1 MSLEITGRIIAVLD
15 KRTGVSNAT
24 GSVWSVQQYV
34 IETHEQY
41 PKKMCFDVFGEDRI
55 KQFAIQIGE
64 EMTVS
69 FDLDAREYQGR
80 WYNSIRAWK
89 VERVKSETTNNLSK
103 TTNEV
108 VFDMPFDGPS
118 PEEDLLF

>member
-24 GSVWSVQQYV
+24 GTAWSVQQYV

-64 EMTVS
+64 EVTVS

-89 VERVKSETTNNLSK
+89 VERVKPETSNNLNN

-118 PEEDLLF
+118 AEEDLLF

>member
-41 PKKMCFDVFGEDRI
+41 PKRMCFDVFGEDRI
-55 KQFAIQIGE
+55 NQFAIQIGE

-89 VERVKSETTNNLSK
+89 VEKVKSETSNNLSN
-103 TTNEV
+103 TPNEV
-108 VFDMPFDGPS
+108 VFEMPFDGPS
-118 PEEDLLF
+118 AEEDLLF

>member
-15 KRTGVSNAT
+15 KRPGVSNAT
-24 GSVWSVQQYV
+24 GTAWSVQQYV

-64 EMTVS
+64 EVTVS

-89 VERVKSETTNNLSK
+89 VERVKPETTNNLSK

-118 PEEDLLF
+118 AEEDLLF

>member
-55 KQFAIQIGE
+55 KQFSIQIGE
-64 EMTVS
+64 EVTVS

-89 VERVKSETTNNLSK
+89 VERVKKESVNNLNK

>member
-1 MSLEITGRIIAVLD
+1 MSLEITGKIIAVLD

-41 PKKMCFDVFGEDRI
+41 PKRMCFDVFGEDRI
-55 KQFAIQIGE
+55 NQFAIQIGE

-89 VERVKSETTNNLSK
+89 VEKVKSETSNNLSN
-103 TTNEV
+103 TPNEV
-108 VFDMPFDGPS
+108 VFEMPFDGPS
-118 PEEDLLF
+118 AEEDLLF

>member
-24 GSVWSVQQYV
+24 GTAWSVQQYV

-64 EMTVS
+64 EVTVS

-89 VERVKSETTNNLSK
+89 VERIKPETTNNLSK

-118 PEEDLLF
+118 AEEDLLF

>member
-24 GSVWSVQQYV
+24 GTAWSVQQYV

-64 EMTVS
+64 EVTVS

-89 VERVKSETTNNLSK
+89 VERVKPETTNNLSK

-118 PEEDLLF
+118 AEEDLLF

>member
-24 GSVWSVQQYV
+24 GTTWSVQQYV

-64 EMTVS
+64 EVTVS

-89 VERVKSETTNNLSK
+89 VERVKPETSNNLNN

-118 PEEDLLF
+118 AEEDLLF

>member
-1 MSLEITGRIIAVLD
+1 MSLEITGRIIAALD

-24 GSVWSVQQYV
+24 GSAWSVQQYV

-41 PKKMCFDVFGEDRI
+41 PKKMCFDVFGEERI

-64 EMTVS
+64 EVAVS

-89 VERVKSETTNNLSK
+89 VERVKPETSNNLNN

-108 VFDMPFDGPS
+108 IFDMPFDGPS

>member
-1 MSLEITGRIIAVLD
+1 MSLELTGKIIAVLD

-24 GSVWSVQQYV
+24 GTAWCVQQYV

-41 PKKMCFDVFGEDRI
+41 PKKMCFDVFGEERI
-55 KQFAIQIGE
+55 NQFAIQIGE
-64 EMTVS
+64 EVTVS

-89 VERVKSETTNNLSK
+89 VEKVKPETSNNLNN

-118 PEEDLLF
+118 AEEDLLF

>member
-1 MSLEITGRIIAVLD
+1 MEITGRIIAVLD

-24 GSVWSVQQYV
+24 GTAWSVQQYV

-41 PKKMCFDVFGEDRI
+41 PKKICFDVFGEDRI

-64 EMTVS
+64 EVTVS

-89 VERVKSETTNNLSK
+89 VERVKPETSNNLNN

-118 PEEDLLF
+118 AEEDLLF

>member
-24 GSVWSVQQYV
+24 GSTWSVQQYV

-55 KQFAIQIGE
+55 KQFSIQIGE
-64 EMTVS
+64 EVTVS

-89 VERVKSETTNNLSK
+89 VERVKKESANNLNN

>member
-1 MSLEITGRIIAVLD
+1 MPLEITGRIIAALD

-24 GSVWSVQQYV
+24 GSAWSVQQYV

-41 PKKMCFDVFGEDRI
+41 PKKMCFDVFGEERI

-64 EMTVS
+64 EVAVS

-89 VERVKSETTNNLSK
+89 VERVKPETSNNLNN

-108 VFDMPFDGPS
+108 IFDMPFDGPS
-118 PEEDLLF
+118 PKEDLLF

>member
-24 GSVWSVQQYV
+24 GTAWSVQQYV

-64 EMTVS
+64 EVTVS

-89 VERVKSETTNNLSK
+89 VEKVKPETSNNLNN

-118 PEEDLLF
+118 AEEDLLF

>member
-1 MSLEITGRIIAVLD
+1 M
-15 KRTGVSNAT
+15 SNAT
-24 GSVWSVQQYV
+24 GTAWSVQQYV

-64 EMTVS
+64 EVTVS

-89 VERVKSETTNNLSK
+89 VERVKPETSNNLNN

-118 PEEDLLF
+118 AEEDLLF

>member
-1 MSLEITGRIIAVLD
+1 MSLEITGRIITVLD

-24 GSVWSVQQYV
+24 GTAWSVQQYV

-64 EMTVS
+64 EVTVS

-89 VERVKSETTNNLSK
+89 VERVKPETTNNLSK

-118 PEEDLLF
+118 AEEDLLF

>member
-24 GSVWSVQQYV
+24 GTAWSVQQYV

-64 EMTVS
+64 EVTVS

-89 VERVKSETTNNLSK
+89 VEKVKPETSNNLNN

-108 VFDMPFDGPS
+108 VFAMPFDGPS
-118 PEEDLLF
+118 SEEDLLF

>member
-24 GSVWSVQQYV
+24 GSAWSVQQYV

-64 EMTVS
+64 EVTVS

-89 VERVKSETTNNLSK
+89 VERVKKESVNNLNN